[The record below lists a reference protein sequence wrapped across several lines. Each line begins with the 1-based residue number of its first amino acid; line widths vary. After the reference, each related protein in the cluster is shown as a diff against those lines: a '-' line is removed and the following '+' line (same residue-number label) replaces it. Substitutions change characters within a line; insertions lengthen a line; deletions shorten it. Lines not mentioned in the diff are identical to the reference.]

1 MIKSIISQMKR
12 YADESDK
19 ELKEDLTVQALGID
33 SEERLKLKV
42 DHFPGTICKARVLL
56 DGGASHN
63 VYYSPDVPDGAVKK
77 EVELAHG
84 TKIGYVKGAD
94 ITFVDKSRT
103 LKESKRPTVI
113 SPGLFFCVGPNTA
126 HLGLET
132 DRGANA

>member
-19 ELKEDLTVQALGID
+19 ELKEYLTVQALGID
-33 SEERLKLKV
+33 SEERLRLKE
-42 DHFPGTICKARVLL
+42 DHFPGIVCKARVLL
-56 DGGASHN
+56 DGGAGHN

-103 LKESKRPTVI
+103 LKESKT
-113 SPGLFFCVGPNTA
+113 
-126 HLGLET
+126 
-132 DRGANA
+132 

>member
-19 ELKEDLTVQALGID
+19 ELKEYVAGQALGID
-33 SEERLKLKV
+33 NEEGLKLNL
-42 DHFPGTICKARVLL
+42 DHFPGNVCKTRVLL

-103 LKESKRPTVI
+103 LKESRRPTII
-113 SPGLFFCVGPNTA
+113 S
-126 HLGLET
+126 LGRLIQQGIKLVWT
-132 DRGANA
+132 